1 MSIKLPNS
9 VIGIGM
15 DAFGGCKSLAS
26 VNIPNSVKIIGGGA
40 FGGCSSLTSINI
52 PNSVTIIA
60 SGAFSGCSSL
70 TSVNIPNSVT
80 IIDNLAFSGC
90 TALVK
95 LIALC
100 ATPPTCGDNSFYGID
115 KQKCTLYVPKNSLEA
130 YKAAYGWRD
139 FYNMEEGDPTGISLP
154 SSDGTDKVARRYD
167 TNGHLMPTTFK
178 GLNILKMGDGTTK
191 KVWVK

>member
-1 MSIKLPNS
+1 
-9 VIGIGM
+9 M

-154 SSDGTDKVARRYD
+154 GSDGTDKVVRRYD
-167 TNGHLMPTTFK
+167 TNGHLMPTSFK

>member
-1 MSIKLPNS
+1 MFYVCRNLVSIKLPDS
-9 VIGIGM
+9 V
-15 DAFGGCKSLAS
+15 
-26 VNIPNSVKIIGGGA
+26 
-40 FGGCSSLTSINI
+40 TSI
-52 PNSVTIIA
+52 
-60 SGAFSGCSSL
+60 GLEAFAGCSSL
-70 TSVNIPNSVT
+70 TSVTIGNSVT
-80 IIDNLAFSGC
+80 SIGDGAFDGC
-90 TALVK
+90 IALVK
-95 LIALC
+95 LITLC
-100 ATPPTCGDNSFYGID
+100 ATPPTCGNNTFDRID